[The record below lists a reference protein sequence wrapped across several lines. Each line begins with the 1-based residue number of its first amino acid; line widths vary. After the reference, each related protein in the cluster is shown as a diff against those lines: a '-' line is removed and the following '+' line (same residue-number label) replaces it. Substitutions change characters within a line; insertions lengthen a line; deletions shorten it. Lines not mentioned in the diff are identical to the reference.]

1 VLDDGPVDRR
11 ADVVRDDPVRAGA
24 RGVFDPLASVLLA
37 LFFDPVVVATV
48 TTTVTAA
55 TLVTREPEA
64 QAVP

>member
-1 VLDDGPVDRR
+1 
-11 ADVVRDDPVRAGA
+11 
-24 RGVFDPLASVLLA
+24 LASVLLA

-55 TLVTREPEA
+55 TLVTREPDA